1 MNDLLSLI
9 KKDLTNLIENLFN
22 DDVIRNNIS
31 NKLTI
36 DYNSKSKQGDL
47 SSNLLFILKGQILNK
62 SFNINEYVE
71 NYLSNLEYIETINIH
86 KAGFVNIILTKDYIS
101 NYLNKIYIL
110 ENIYTKTDKQ
120 KINLEFVSAN
130 PTGPIHIAHLR
141 GAVLGD
147 VLSSILERIGHEV
160 TREYYVN
167 DAGSQ
172 ITILGNSLFKRYQEL
187 CGKNIQFL
195 DGEYPGNYLIEIAK
209 EIKNSDNEKWLSVK
223 DSNEVQSYFEQY
235 AVKYL
240 IKKIKDDLL
249 LLNIKFDQFTLE
261 SEIVKNN
268 LIDKVFSILKDKNL
282 IYEGILEK
290 PLTVDTED
298 WEPRKQLLF
307 RSTTFSDDNDRAF
320 KKSNGE
326 WTYFANDAAY
336 HFDKYKRGYD
346 KLINIWGADHIGY
359 IKRMVSIVDVFSN
372 KQNYLKVIVCQIV
385 RLFKDNQLLKIS
397 KREGN
402 FITLEE
408 IYKQVGKDPLRYF
421 MISTKN
427 ETPMDFYMDKVVEK
441 NKDNPVFYCQYAY
454 ARASS
459 VINNANKLS
468 NIDISKIS
476 FTDFDK
482 LSISKFEWEIILK
495 LISWPYILQEAAL
508 TMQPHKLTN
517 YLEDLCSNFHAFWNK
532 GKDDSSLRM
541 LDENNI
547 TSTISRIIWIQSFRN
562 ILKEVFTIIDIS
574 FPENM

>member
-9 KKDLTNLIENLFN
+9 KKDLTSLIEKLFN

-71 NYLSNLEYIETINIH
+71 NYLSNLEYIETIDIH
-86 KAGFVNIILTKDYIS
+86 KAGFVNIVLTKDYIS

-110 ENIYTKTDKQ
+110 ENIYTKTNKQ

-130 PTGPIHIAHLR
+130 PTGPIHVAHLR

-268 LIDKVFSILKDKNL
+268 LINKVFSILKDKDL

-290 PLTVDTED
+290 PLTIDTED

-307 RSTTFSDDNDRAF
+307 RSTIFSDDNDRAF
-320 KKSNGE
+320 QKSNGE

-359 IKRMVSIVDVFSN
+359 VPRMLSMLKAFTQKD
-372 KQNYLKVIVCQIV
+372 NYLEIIICQIV
-385 RLFKDNQLLKIS
+385 RLIKKDQQIRMS
-397 KREGN
+397 KRSGN
-402 FITLEE
+402 FITINE
-408 IYKQVGKDPLRYF
+408 IFKEVGKDPLRYF
-421 MISTKN
+421 MISTKS
-427 ETPMDFYMDKVVEK
+427 ETPMDFNMDKVIEK

-459 VINNANKLS
+459 VIKRSNEFKNFKNFKNS
-468 NIDISKIS
+468 IDNIDKTTISEH
-476 FTDFDK
+476 
-482 LSISKFEWEIILK
+482 EWEIILK
-495 LISWPYILQEAAL
+495 LLTWPYVLLNTAETKQ
-508 TMQPHKLTN
+508 THKITN
-517 YLEDLCSNFHAFWNK
+517 FLEDLCYHFHSFWNM
-532 GKDDSSLRM
+532 GKENESLRFIN
-541 LDENNI
+541 EKNI
-547 TSTISRIIWIQSFRN
+547 NQTISKLIWIEAFRKVLNQAFN
-562 ILKEVFTIIDIS
+562 IIGIDS
-574 FPENM
+574 PESM

>member
-9 KKDLTNLIENLFN
+9 KKDLTSLIEKLFN
-22 DDVIRNNIS
+22 EDVIKNNIS

-71 NYLSNLEYIETINIH
+71 NYLSNLEYIETIDIH
-86 KAGFVNIILTKDYIS
+86 KAGFVNIVLTKDYIS

-110 ENIYTKTDKQ
+110 ENIYTKTNKQ

-130 PTGPIHIAHLR
+130 PTGPIHVAHLR

-320 KKSNGE
+320 QKSNGE
-326 WTYFANDAAY
+326 WTYFANDSAY

-372 KQNYLKVIVCQIV
+372 KKEYLKVIVCQIV

-402 FITLEE
+402 FVTLQE

-459 VINNANKLS
+459 VINNSKKLS

-476 FTDFDK
+476 FTDFNK

>member
-1 MNDLLSLI
+1 VAFF
-9 KKDLTNLIENLFN
+9 TNKWDGSEFFKIHDFHHVELFVGN
-22 DDVIRNNIS
+22 AKQAVHYYCSAFGFEPYAYTGPETGVRDYVSYVIRNNIS

-47 SSNLLFILKGQILNK
+47 SSNVLFILKGQILNK

-71 NYLSNLEYIETINIH
+71 NYLSNLEYIETIDIH
-86 KAGFVNIILTKDYIS
+86 KAGFVNIVLTKDYIS

-110 ENIYTKTDKQ
+110 ENIYTKTNKQ

-147 VLSSILERIGHEV
+147 VLSSILERVGHEV

-195 DGEYPGNYLIEIAK
+195 DGEYPGSYLIEIAK

-320 KKSNGE
+320 QKSNGE

-336 HFDKYKRGYD
+336 HLDKCKRNFDR
-346 KLINIWGADHIGY
+346 LVNIWGSDHIGY
-359 IKRMVSIVDVFSN
+359 IPRMNSLIKAIKDDET
-372 KQNYLKVIVCQIV
+372 YLNILTCQIV
-385 RLFKDNQLLKIS
+385 SLIQNKQKLKCQKD
-397 KREGN
+397 
-402 FITLEE
+402 LE
-408 IYKQVGKDPLRYF
+408 
-421 MISTKN
+421 
-427 ETPMDFYMDKVVEK
+427 
-441 NKDNPVFYCQYAY
+441 
-454 ARASS
+454 
-459 VINNANKLS
+459 
-468 NIDISKIS
+468 
-476 FTDFDK
+476 
-482 LSISKFEWEIILK
+482 IL
-495 LISWPYILQEAAL
+495 
-508 TMQPHKLTN
+508 
-517 YLEDLCSNFHAFWNK
+517 
-532 GKDDSSLRM
+532 
-541 LDENNI
+541 
-547 TSTISRIIWIQSFRN
+547 
-562 ILKEVFTIIDIS
+562 
-574 FPENM
+574 